1 MEVFLVHHGIKGQKW
16 GVRKERQKT
25 AKRTNKR
32 KKNIGKKIAIGS
44 AIVVGTA
51 LAAYGG
57 YKIFKNKKYIKSILK
72 GTKAVNKMGINTT
85 KKVVSDSFSNPSVNR
100 IQVPKINVPRVDIP
114 KTNIQRTEVPKASVP
129 HLTLNPKNVSIGED
143 YTKRILDS
151 STKLSSAIKE
161 TADMKSIFGSLDSLT
176 EELLKKA

>member
-16 GVRKERQKT
+16 GVRKQKP
-25 AKRTNKR
+25 KGKSTNKR
-32 KKNIGKKIAIGS
+32 KKSIGKKIAIGS

-57 YKIFKNKKYIKSILK
+57 YKIFKNKKHIKSVLK
-72 GTKAVNKMGINTT
+72 GAKAVNKMGINTT
-85 KKVVSDSFSNPSVNR
+85 KKVVSDSFSNPSINR
-100 IQVPKINVPRVDIP
+100 TQVPKINVPRVEIP
-114 KTNIQRTEVPKASVP
+114 RTSVQRTEVSKVSIP

-151 STKLSSAIKE
+151 STKLSSAVKE